1 VIAKTLTATSSQ
13 REIKG
18 EKEKERDERRSDNT
32 KREKKRGGIREAFN
46 TTEGKTMS
54 ESFTSFH
61 TLQL

>member
-1 VIAKTLTATSSQ
+1 MIAKTLAATSNQ

-32 KREKKRGGIREAFN
+32 KREKRGGIREAFN